1 MAKKKKSSA
10 YWKKR
15 FSELE
20 NAQNQ
25 YGQNTFHQIEPA
37 FDKAQ
42 RQIQAQIE
50 SWYSRYAKN
59 NGITMAEARRQ
70 LSAAELKELQWDVQ
84 EYIKYG
90 QQNAMN
96 QQWMKELENASAR
109 FHISRLEAL
118 KLRTQQSLEVAFG
131 NELDSLDGMVKH
143 LYQSGYY
150 HTCFEVQ
157 KGFNIG
163 WEIGQIDERK
173 LQKIISKPWAADGK
187 TFSDRVWQSKT
198 TMVNELHQ
206 QLTRTIIQG
215 KAPDEAIR
223 TLSKYVADKTKN
235 VKYAAG
241 RLVMTEQ
248 AFISS
253 AAQKDAFND
262 LDVEE
267 FEIVATLDSHTSEIC
282 QNMDGQHFPMKNFE
296 PGVTAPP
303 FHVWCR
309 STTVPYFDDEWG
321 RSGERAA
328 RGEDG
333 KTYYVP
339 SDMTY
344 PEWQKSFVD
353 GQTED
358 LKPVVPDDVME
369 DKPQTLAEKIQ
380 KVKEDIAANGGV
392 ITEDHIKAAGKA
404 VQDDLVASR
413 AGFKKDFDDAT
424 AAYNN
429 SDIKKQIDELDA
441 RRTELHKQ
449 YSDAPYGSDERKQ
462 FYNEWE
468 QAKAD
473 YWKVYS
479 SDEAISFRSR
489 ISDAKKKYE
498 GTWETNADEL
508 TEKLGQFRTMGIGS
522 HDLKKEHYSG
532 RGTLRDIVTT
542 AYSHYPADW
551 VEASIKKGT
560 LKISKVS
567 RGFYDGRTIAI
578 DGLSESSQI
587 STAFHELGH
596 RFEDVVKGIYEA
608 EDVFY
613 KRRTKGC
620 PLEWLGTGYSRSER
634 TRKDNFLHSY
644 MGKEYPDN
652 FYELV
657 SMGFDWAYTDPT
669 RLWADEDFAQ
679 FIYGIL
685 SLK

>member
-1 MAKKKKSSA
+1 MAKKSSA
-10 YWKKR
+10 YWQKR
-15 FSELE
+15 FSTLE

-25 YGQNTFHQIEPA
+25 YGQNTFHQIEPV
-37 FDKAQ
+37 FDKAE

-50 SWYSRYAKN
+50 AWYARYASN
-59 NGITMAEARRQ
+59 NGITLAEARKQ

-90 QQNAMN
+90 QENAMN

-131 NELDSLDGMVKH
+131 NELDSLDGMVKK

-173 LQKIISKPWAADGK
+173 LQKVISKPWAADGK

-206 QLTRTIIQG
+206 QMTRTIIQG
-215 KAPDEAIR
+215 KAPDEAIKA
-223 TLSKYVADKTKN
+223 LSKYVSGKTKN
-235 VKYAAG
+235 AKYNAG

-282 QNMDGQHFPMKNFE
+282 REMDGKHFPMKDFQ

-339 SDMTY
+339 ADMTY
-344 PEWQKSFVD
+344 PEWEKAMVD
-353 GQTED
+353 GQTDD
-358 LKPVVPDDVME
+358 LKPAVPDDKMKVEEVHWSDMTEGDTFQNKKEAFKHFE
-369 DKPQTLAEKIQ
+369 DAGIHISDSKKYPMDAELSKGMATWHS
-380 KVKEDIAANGGV
+380 KFTKN
-392 ITEDHIKAAGKA
+392 
-404 VQDDLVASR
+404 
-413 AGFKKDFDDAT
+413 FPDFDAAIKSKLPYIKNVAPSSLPGNRLGDFTYYPGSGKVVGIRLNSGLHSTLDYASKVAERSFESHWHSGKNPLHTIIHEYGHYVSHSMSMLTKSSFEHDIIQEALQEYKKLHPEYEYETYIGLKDAL
-424 AAYNN
+424 
-429 SDIKKQIDELDA
+429 S
-441 RRTELHKQ
+441 R
-449 YSDAPYGSDERKQ
+449 YGSTK
-462 FYNEWE
+462 
-468 QAKAD
+468 
-473 YWKVYS
+473 
-479 SDEAISFRSR
+479 
-489 ISDAKKKYE
+489 
-498 GTWETNADEL
+498 
-508 TEKLGQFRTMGIGS
+508 
-522 HDLKKEHYSG
+522 
-532 RGTLRDIVTT
+532 
-542 AYSHYPADW
+542 
-551 VEASIKKGT
+551 
-560 LKISKVS
+560 
-567 RGFYDGRTIAI
+567 
-578 DGLSESSQI
+578 
-587 STAFHELGH
+587 
-596 RFEDVVKGIYEA
+596 EA
-608 EDVFY
+608 ECFAEAFAEYFGEDEPREFATIFGHLLEQ
-613 KRRTKGC
+613 KMKGVKK
-620 PLEWLGTGYSRSER
+620 P
-634 TRKDNFLHSY
+634 
-644 MGKEYPDN
+644 
-652 FYELV
+652 
-657 SMGFDWAYTDPT
+657 
-669 RLWADEDFAQ
+669 
-679 FIYGIL
+679 
-685 SLK
+685 

>member
-1 MAKKKKSSA
+1 MAKKSSA
-10 YWKKR
+10 YWQKR
-15 FSELE
+15 FSALE

-37 FDKAQ
+37 FDKAE

-50 SWYSRYAKN
+50 AWYARYASN
-59 NGITMAEARRQ
+59 NGITLAEARKQ

-90 QQNAMN
+90 QENAMN

-131 NELDSLDGMVKH
+131 NELDSLDGMVKR

-173 LQKIISKPWAADGK
+173 LQKVISKPWAADGK

-206 QLTRTIIQG
+206 QMTRTIIHG
-215 KAPDEAIR
+215 KAPDEAIKA
-223 TLSKYVADKTKN
+223 LSKYVSGKTKN
-235 VKYAAG
+235 AKYNAG

-282 QNMDGQHFPMKNFE
+282 REMDGKHFPMKDFQ

-339 SDMTY
+339 ADMTY
-344 PEWQKSFVD
+344 PEWEKAMID
-353 GQTED
+353 GQTDD
-358 LKPVVPDDVME
+358 LKPAVPDDTMKVEEVHWSDMTEGDTFQNKKEAFKHFE
-369 DKPQTLAEKIQ
+369 DAGIHISDSKKYPMDAELSKGMATWHSKFTKNFPDFDAAIKSKLPYIKNVAPSSLPGNRLGDFTYYPGSGKVVGIRLNSGLHSTLDYASKVAEKSFESHWHSGKNPLHTIIHEYGHYVSHSMSMLTKSSFEHDIIQ
-380 KVKEDIAANGGV
+380 EALQEYKKLHPEYEYETYIGLKDA
-392 ITEDHIKAAGKA
+392 
-404 VQDDLVASR
+404 LSR
-413 AGFKKDFDDAT
+413 
-424 AAYNN
+424 
-429 SDIKKQIDELDA
+429 
-441 RRTELHKQ
+441 
-449 YSDAPYGSDERKQ
+449 YGSTK
-462 FYNEWE
+462 
-468 QAKAD
+468 
-473 YWKVYS
+473 
-479 SDEAISFRSR
+479 
-489 ISDAKKKYE
+489 
-498 GTWETNADEL
+498 
-508 TEKLGQFRTMGIGS
+508 
-522 HDLKKEHYSG
+522 
-532 RGTLRDIVTT
+532 
-542 AYSHYPADW
+542 
-551 VEASIKKGT
+551 
-560 LKISKVS
+560 
-567 RGFYDGRTIAI
+567 
-578 DGLSESSQI
+578 
-587 STAFHELGH
+587 
-596 RFEDVVKGIYEA
+596 EA
-608 EDVFY
+608 ECFAEAFAEYFGEDEPREFATIFGHLLEQ
-613 KRRTKGC
+613 KMKGVKK
-620 PLEWLGTGYSRSER
+620 P
-634 TRKDNFLHSY
+634 
-644 MGKEYPDN
+644 
-652 FYELV
+652 
-657 SMGFDWAYTDPT
+657 
-669 RLWADEDFAQ
+669 
-679 FIYGIL
+679 
-685 SLK
+685 

>member
-1 MAKKKKSSA
+1 MAKKSSA
-10 YWKKR
+10 YWQKR
-15 FSELE
+15 FSALE

-37 FDKAQ
+37 FDKAE

-50 SWYSRYAKN
+50 AWYARYASN
-59 NGITMAEARRQ
+59 NGITLAEARKQ

-90 QQNAMN
+90 QENAMN

-131 NELDSLDGMVKH
+131 NELDSLDGMVKR

-173 LQKIISKPWAADGK
+173 LQKVISKPWAADGK

-206 QLTRTIIQG
+206 QMTRTIIQG
-215 KAPDEAIR
+215 KAPDEAIKSM
-223 TLSKYVADKTKN
+223 TKYLQNKTKN
-235 VKYAAG
+235 AKYNAG

-267 FEIVATLDSHTSEIC
+267 FEIVATLDSHTSDIC
-282 QNMDGQHFPMKNFE
+282 REMDGKHFPMKDFQ

-339 SDMTY
+339 ADMTY
-344 PEWQKSFVD
+344 PEWEKAMVD
-353 GQTED
+353 GQTDD
-358 LKPVVPDDVME
+358 LKPAVPDDTMKVEEVHWSDMIEGDTFQNKKEAFKHFE
-369 DKPQTLAEKIQ
+369 DAGIHISDSKKYPMDAELSKGMATWHSKFTKNFADFDAAIKSKLPYIKNVAPSSLPGNRLGDFTYYTGSGKVVGIRLNSGLHSTLDYASKVAEKSFESHWHSGKNPLHTIIHEYGHYVSHSMSLLTKSSFEHDIIQ
-380 KVKEDIAANGGV
+380 EALQEYKKLHPEYEYETYIGLKDA
-392 ITEDHIKAAGKA
+392 
-404 VQDDLVASR
+404 LSR
-413 AGFKKDFDDAT
+413 
-424 AAYNN
+424 
-429 SDIKKQIDELDA
+429 
-441 RRTELHKQ
+441 
-449 YSDAPYGSDERKQ
+449 YGSTK
-462 FYNEWE
+462 
-468 QAKAD
+468 
-473 YWKVYS
+473 
-479 SDEAISFRSR
+479 
-489 ISDAKKKYE
+489 
-498 GTWETNADEL
+498 
-508 TEKLGQFRTMGIGS
+508 
-522 HDLKKEHYSG
+522 
-532 RGTLRDIVTT
+532 
-542 AYSHYPADW
+542 
-551 VEASIKKGT
+551 
-560 LKISKVS
+560 
-567 RGFYDGRTIAI
+567 
-578 DGLSESSQI
+578 
-587 STAFHELGH
+587 
-596 RFEDVVKGIYEA
+596 EA
-608 EDVFY
+608 ECFAEAFAEY
-613 KRRTKGC
+613 FGEEEPREFATIFGHLLEQKMKGVKK
-620 PLEWLGTGYSRSER
+620 P
-634 TRKDNFLHSY
+634 
-644 MGKEYPDN
+644 
-652 FYELV
+652 
-657 SMGFDWAYTDPT
+657 
-669 RLWADEDFAQ
+669 
-679 FIYGIL
+679 
-685 SLK
+685 

>member
-1 MAKKKKSSA
+1 MAKKSSA
-10 YWKKR
+10 YWQKR
-15 FSELE
+15 FSALE

-37 FDKAQ
+37 FDKAE

-50 SWYSRYAKN
+50 AWYARYASN
-59 NGITMAEARRQ
+59 NGITLAEARKQ

-90 QQNAMN
+90 QENAMN

-131 NELDSLDGMVKH
+131 NELDSLDDMVKR

-173 LQKIISKPWAADGK
+173 LQKVISKPWATDGK

-206 QLTRTIIQG
+206 QMTRTIIQG
-215 KAPDEAIR
+215 KAPDEAIKSM
-223 TLSKYVADKTKN
+223 TKYLQNKTKN
-235 VKYAAG
+235 AKYNAG

-267 FEIVATLDSHTSEIC
+267 FEIVATLDSHTSDIC
-282 QNMDGQHFPMKNFE
+282 REMDGKHFHMKDFQ

-339 SDMTY
+339 ADMTY
-344 PEWQKSFVD
+344 PEWEKAMVD
-353 GQTED
+353 GQTDD
-358 LKPVVPDDVME
+358 LKPAVPDDTMKVEEVHWSDMTEGDTFQNKKEAFKHFE
-369 DKPQTLAEKIQ
+369 DAGIHISDSKKYPMDAELSKGMATWHSKFTKNFADFDAAIKSKLPYIKNVAPSSLPGNRLGDFTYYTGSGKVVGIRLNSGLHSTLDYASKVAEKSFESHWHSGKNPLHTIIHEYGHYVSHSMSMLTKSSFEHDIIQ
-380 KVKEDIAANGGV
+380 EALQEYKKLHPEYEYETYIGLKDA
-392 ITEDHIKAAGKA
+392 
-404 VQDDLVASR
+404 LSR
-413 AGFKKDFDDAT
+413 
-424 AAYNN
+424 
-429 SDIKKQIDELDA
+429 
-441 RRTELHKQ
+441 
-449 YSDAPYGSDERKQ
+449 YGSTK
-462 FYNEWE
+462 
-468 QAKAD
+468 
-473 YWKVYS
+473 
-479 SDEAISFRSR
+479 
-489 ISDAKKKYE
+489 
-498 GTWETNADEL
+498 
-508 TEKLGQFRTMGIGS
+508 
-522 HDLKKEHYSG
+522 
-532 RGTLRDIVTT
+532 
-542 AYSHYPADW
+542 
-551 VEASIKKGT
+551 
-560 LKISKVS
+560 
-567 RGFYDGRTIAI
+567 
-578 DGLSESSQI
+578 
-587 STAFHELGH
+587 
-596 RFEDVVKGIYEA
+596 EA
-608 EDVFY
+608 ECFAEAFAEY
-613 KRRTKGC
+613 FGEEEPREFATIFGHLLEQKMKGVKK
-620 PLEWLGTGYSRSER
+620 P
-634 TRKDNFLHSY
+634 
-644 MGKEYPDN
+644 
-652 FYELV
+652 
-657 SMGFDWAYTDPT
+657 
-669 RLWADEDFAQ
+669 
-679 FIYGIL
+679 
-685 SLK
+685 

>member
-1 MAKKKKSSA
+1 MAKKSSA
-10 YWKKR
+10 YWQKR
-15 FSELE
+15 FSTLE

-37 FDKAQ
+37 FDKAE

-50 SWYSRYAKN
+50 AWYARYASN
-59 NGITMAEARRQ
+59 NGITLAEARKQ

-90 QQNAMN
+90 QENAMN

-131 NELDSLDGMVKH
+131 NELDSLDGMVKK

-173 LQKIISKPWAADGK
+173 LQKVISKPWAADGK

-206 QLTRTIIQG
+206 QMTRTIIQG
-215 KAPDEAIR
+215 KAPDEAIKA
-223 TLSKYVADKTKN
+223 LSKYVSGKTKN
-235 VKYAAG
+235 AKYNAG

-282 QNMDGQHFPMKNFE
+282 REMDGKHFPMKDFQ

-339 SDMTY
+339 ADMTY
-344 PEWQKSFVD
+344 PEWEKAMVD
-353 GQTED
+353 GQTDD
-358 LKPVVPDDVME
+358 LKPAVPDDTMKVEEVHWSDMTEGDTFQNKKEAFKHFE
-369 DKPQTLAEKIQ
+369 DAGIHISDSKKYPMDAELSKGMATWHS
-380 KVKEDIAANGGV
+380 KFTKN
-392 ITEDHIKAAGKA
+392 
-404 VQDDLVASR
+404 
-413 AGFKKDFDDAT
+413 FPDFDAAIKSKLPYIKNVAPSSLPGNRLGDFTYYPGSGKVVEIRLNSGLHSTLDYASKVAERSFESHWHSGKNPLHTIIHEYGHYVSHSMSMLTKSSFEHDIIQEALQAYKKLHPEYEYETYIGLKDAL
-424 AAYNN
+424 
-429 SDIKKQIDELDA
+429 S
-441 RRTELHKQ
+441 R
-449 YSDAPYGSDERKQ
+449 YGSTK
-462 FYNEWE
+462 
-468 QAKAD
+468 
-473 YWKVYS
+473 
-479 SDEAISFRSR
+479 
-489 ISDAKKKYE
+489 
-498 GTWETNADEL
+498 
-508 TEKLGQFRTMGIGS
+508 
-522 HDLKKEHYSG
+522 
-532 RGTLRDIVTT
+532 
-542 AYSHYPADW
+542 
-551 VEASIKKGT
+551 
-560 LKISKVS
+560 
-567 RGFYDGRTIAI
+567 
-578 DGLSESSQI
+578 
-587 STAFHELGH
+587 
-596 RFEDVVKGIYEA
+596 EA
-608 EDVFY
+608 ECFAEAFAEYFGEDEPREFATIFGHLLEQ
-613 KRRTKGC
+613 KMKGVKK
-620 PLEWLGTGYSRSER
+620 P
-634 TRKDNFLHSY
+634 
-644 MGKEYPDN
+644 
-652 FYELV
+652 
-657 SMGFDWAYTDPT
+657 
-669 RLWADEDFAQ
+669 
-679 FIYGIL
+679 
-685 SLK
+685 

>member
-1 MAKKKKSSA
+1 MAKKSSA
-10 YWKKR
+10 YWQKR
-15 FSELE
+15 FSALE

-37 FDKAQ
+37 FDKAE

-50 SWYSRYAKN
+50 AWYARYASN
-59 NGITMAEARRQ
+59 NGITLAEARKQ

-90 QQNAMN
+90 QENAMN

-131 NELDSLDGMVKH
+131 NELDSLDGMVKK

-173 LQKIISKPWAADGK
+173 LQKVISKPWAADGK

-206 QLTRTIIQG
+206 QMTRTIIQG
-215 KAPDEAIR
+215 KAPDEAIKA
-223 TLSKYVADKTKN
+223 LSKYVSGKTKN
-235 VKYAAG
+235 AKYNAG

-282 QNMDGQHFPMKNFE
+282 REMDGKHFPMKDFQ

-339 SDMTY
+339 ADMTY
-344 PEWQKSFVD
+344 PEWEKAMID
-353 GQTED
+353 GQTDD
-358 LKPVVPDDVME
+358 LKPTVPDDTMKVEEVHWSDMTEGDTFQNKKEAFKHFE
-369 DKPQTLAEKIQ
+369 DAGIHISDSKKYPMDAELSKGMATWHS
-380 KVKEDIAANGGV
+380 KFTKN
-392 ITEDHIKAAGKA
+392 
-404 VQDDLVASR
+404 
-413 AGFKKDFDDAT
+413 FPDFDAAIKSKLPYIKNVAPSSLPGNRLGDFTYYPGSGKVVGIRLNSGLHSTLDYASKVAERSFESHWHSGKNPLHTIIHEYGHYVSHSMSMLTKSSFEHDIIQEALQEYKKLHPEYEYETYIGLKDAL
-424 AAYNN
+424 
-429 SDIKKQIDELDA
+429 S
-441 RRTELHKQ
+441 R
-449 YSDAPYGSDERKQ
+449 YGSTK
-462 FYNEWE
+462 
-468 QAKAD
+468 
-473 YWKVYS
+473 
-479 SDEAISFRSR
+479 
-489 ISDAKKKYE
+489 
-498 GTWETNADEL
+498 
-508 TEKLGQFRTMGIGS
+508 
-522 HDLKKEHYSG
+522 
-532 RGTLRDIVTT
+532 
-542 AYSHYPADW
+542 
-551 VEASIKKGT
+551 
-560 LKISKVS
+560 
-567 RGFYDGRTIAI
+567 
-578 DGLSESSQI
+578 
-587 STAFHELGH
+587 
-596 RFEDVVKGIYEA
+596 EA
-608 EDVFY
+608 ECFAEAFAEYFGEDEPREFATIFGHLLEQ
-613 KRRTKGC
+613 KMKGVKK
-620 PLEWLGTGYSRSER
+620 P
-634 TRKDNFLHSY
+634 
-644 MGKEYPDN
+644 
-652 FYELV
+652 
-657 SMGFDWAYTDPT
+657 
-669 RLWADEDFAQ
+669 
-679 FIYGIL
+679 
-685 SLK
+685 

>member
-15 FSELE
+15 FSDLE
-20 NAQNQ
+20 AANNA
-25 YGQNTFHQIEPA
+25 YGQRTFHQIEPA

-59 NGITMAEARRQ
+59 NGITMAEARKQ

-109 FHISRLEAL
+109 FHINRLEAL

-131 NELDSLDGMVKH
+131 NELDSLDDMVKY

-215 KAPDEAIR
+215 KADEAIR
-223 TLSKYVADKTKN
+223 TLSKYAADKTKN
-235 VKYAAG
+235 AKYAAG

-282 QNMDGQHFPMKNFE
+282 QNMDGQHFPMKDFE

-353 GQTED
+353 GQTSG
-358 LKPVVPDDVME
+358 LKP
-369 DKPQTLAEKIQ
+369 AEPV
-380 KVKEDIAANGGV
+380 KVKEPSVENANKVASDAILEQYDHRVNDLGV
-392 ITEDHIKAAGKA
+392 GYVPTSEWDEAQKKAVADFTGMDARLAESTAQQFKTLSSEYESMCQKIEVIKFDPMMATAPASTSPQMNIQQATMSFNKGIMKDHDSFIERMQKAVDRGQFPMMSEAEYEKYVVTHEFAHTLMDFESPLKNYVGAETSHIKAARKEIK
-404 VQDDLVASR
+404 SIR
-413 AGFKKDFDDAT
+413 E
-424 AAYNN
+424 AYQER
-429 SDIKKQIDELDA
+429 IRTLTIAQKQAELDA
-441 RRTELHKQ
+441 ITSFDETDWTKAQKLTEELKKVQ
-449 YSDAPYGSDERKQ
+449 ISKYADMSIDEFMAEAFTDAKIGSDPSEYSKQ
-462 FYNEWE
+462 VLEVIDKYF
-468 QAKAD
+468 
-473 YWKVYS
+473 
-479 SDEAISFRSR
+479 
-489 ISDAKKKYE
+489 KKK
-498 GTWETNADEL
+498 
-508 TEKLGQFRTMGIGS
+508 K
-522 HDLKKEHYSG
+522 H
-532 RGTLRDIVTT
+532 
-542 AYSHYPADW
+542 
-551 VEASIKKGT
+551 
-560 LKISKVS
+560 
-567 RGFYDGRTIAI
+567 
-578 DGLSESSQI
+578 
-587 STAFHELGH
+587 
-596 RFEDVVKGIYEA
+596 
-608 EDVFY
+608 
-613 KRRTKGC
+613 
-620 PLEWLGTGYSRSER
+620 
-634 TRKDNFLHSY
+634 
-644 MGKEYPDN
+644 
-652 FYELV
+652 
-657 SMGFDWAYTDPT
+657 
-669 RLWADEDFAQ
+669 
-679 FIYGIL
+679 
-685 SLK
+685 

>member
-1 MAKKKKSSA
+1 MAKKSSA
-10 YWKKR
+10 YWQKR
-15 FSELE
+15 FSAFE

-37 FDKAQ
+37 FDKAE

-50 SWYSRYAKN
+50 TWYARYASN
-59 NGITMAEARRQ
+59 NGITLAEARKQ

-90 QQNAMN
+90 QENAMN

-131 NELDSLDGMVKH
+131 NELDSLDGMVKR

-173 LQKIISKPWAADGK
+173 LQKVISKPWAADGK

-206 QLTRTIIQG
+206 QMTRTIIQG
-215 KAPDEAIR
+215 KAPDEAIKSM
-223 TLSKYVADKTKN
+223 TKYLQNKTKN
-235 VKYAAG
+235 AKYNAG

-267 FEIVATLDSHTSEIC
+267 FEIVATLDSHTSDIC
-282 QNMDGQHFPMKNFE
+282 REMDGKHFPMKDFQ

-339 SDMTY
+339 ADMTY
-344 PEWQKSFVD
+344 PEWEKAMVN
-353 GQTED
+353 GQTDD
-358 LKPVVPDDVME
+358 LKPAVPDGTMKVEEVHWSDMTQGDTFQNKKEAFKHFE
-369 DKPQTLAEKIQ
+369 DAGIHISDSKKYPMDAEISKGMATWHSKFTKNFADFDAAIKSKLPYIKNVAPSSLPGNRLGDFTYYTGSGKVVGIRLNSGLHSTLDYASKVAEKSFESHWHSGKNPLHTIIHEYGHYVSHSMSMLTKSSFEHDIIQ
-380 KVKEDIAANGGV
+380 EALQEYKKLHPEYEYETYIGLKDA
-392 ITEDHIKAAGKA
+392 
-404 VQDDLVASR
+404 LSR
-413 AGFKKDFDDAT
+413 
-424 AAYNN
+424 
-429 SDIKKQIDELDA
+429 
-441 RRTELHKQ
+441 
-449 YSDAPYGSDERKQ
+449 YGSTK
-462 FYNEWE
+462 
-468 QAKAD
+468 
-473 YWKVYS
+473 
-479 SDEAISFRSR
+479 
-489 ISDAKKKYE
+489 
-498 GTWETNADEL
+498 
-508 TEKLGQFRTMGIGS
+508 
-522 HDLKKEHYSG
+522 
-532 RGTLRDIVTT
+532 
-542 AYSHYPADW
+542 
-551 VEASIKKGT
+551 
-560 LKISKVS
+560 
-567 RGFYDGRTIAI
+567 
-578 DGLSESSQI
+578 
-587 STAFHELGH
+587 
-596 RFEDVVKGIYEA
+596 EA
-608 EDVFY
+608 ECFAEAFAEY
-613 KRRTKGC
+613 FGEEEPREFATIFGHLLEQKMKGVKK
-620 PLEWLGTGYSRSER
+620 P
-634 TRKDNFLHSY
+634 
-644 MGKEYPDN
+644 
-652 FYELV
+652 
-657 SMGFDWAYTDPT
+657 
-669 RLWADEDFAQ
+669 
-679 FIYGIL
+679 
-685 SLK
+685 

>member
-1 MAKKKKSSA
+1 MAKKSSA
-10 YWKKR
+10 YWQKR
-15 FSELE
+15 FSALE

-37 FDKAQ
+37 FDKAE

-50 SWYSRYAKN
+50 AWYARYASN
-59 NGITMAEARRQ
+59 NGITLAEARKQ

-90 QQNAMN
+90 QENAMN

-131 NELDSLDGMVKH
+131 NELDSLDGMVKR

-173 LQKIISKPWAADGK
+173 LQKVISKPWAADGK

-206 QLTRTIIQG
+206 QMIRTIIQG
-215 KAPDEAIR
+215 KAPDEAIKSM
-223 TLSKYVADKTKN
+223 TKYLQNKTKN
-235 VKYAAG
+235 AKYNAG

-267 FEIVATLDSHTSEIC
+267 FEIVATLDSHTSDIC
-282 QNMDGQHFPMKNFE
+282 REMDGKHFPMKDFQ

-339 SDMTY
+339 ADMTY
-344 PEWQKSFVD
+344 PEWEKAMVD
-353 GQTED
+353 GQTDD
-358 LKPVVPDDVME
+358 LKHAVPDDTMKVEEVHWSDMAEGDTFQNKKEAFKHFE
-369 DKPQTLAEKIQ
+369 DAGIHISDSKKYPMDAEISKGMATWHSKFTKNFADFDAAIKSKLPYIKNVAPSSLPGNRLGDFTYYTGSGKVVGIRLNSGLHSTLDYASKVAEKSFESHWHSGKNPLHTIIHEYGHYVSHSMSMLTKSSFEHDIIQ
-380 KVKEDIAANGGV
+380 EALQEYKKLHPEYEYETYIGLKDA
-392 ITEDHIKAAGKA
+392 
-404 VQDDLVASR
+404 LSR
-413 AGFKKDFDDAT
+413 
-424 AAYNN
+424 
-429 SDIKKQIDELDA
+429 
-441 RRTELHKQ
+441 
-449 YSDAPYGSDERKQ
+449 YGSTK
-462 FYNEWE
+462 
-468 QAKAD
+468 
-473 YWKVYS
+473 
-479 SDEAISFRSR
+479 
-489 ISDAKKKYE
+489 
-498 GTWETNADEL
+498 
-508 TEKLGQFRTMGIGS
+508 
-522 HDLKKEHYSG
+522 
-532 RGTLRDIVTT
+532 
-542 AYSHYPADW
+542 
-551 VEASIKKGT
+551 
-560 LKISKVS
+560 
-567 RGFYDGRTIAI
+567 
-578 DGLSESSQI
+578 
-587 STAFHELGH
+587 
-596 RFEDVVKGIYEA
+596 EA
-608 EDVFY
+608 ECFAEAFAEY
-613 KRRTKGC
+613 FGEEEPREFATIFGHLLEQKMKGVKK
-620 PLEWLGTGYSRSER
+620 P
-634 TRKDNFLHSY
+634 
-644 MGKEYPDN
+644 
-652 FYELV
+652 
-657 SMGFDWAYTDPT
+657 
-669 RLWADEDFAQ
+669 
-679 FIYGIL
+679 
-685 SLK
+685 

>member
-15 FSELE
+15 FSDLE
-20 NAQNQ
+20 AANNA
-25 YGQNTFHQIEPA
+25 YGQRTFHQIEPA

-59 NGITMAEARRQ
+59 NGITMAEARKQ

-235 VKYAAG
+235 AKYAAG

-282 QNMDGQHFPMKNFE
+282 QNMDGQHFPMKDFE

-339 SDMTY
+339 ADMTY
-344 PEWQKSFVD
+344 PEWEKAMVD
-353 GQTED
+353 GQTDD
-358 LKPVVPDDVME
+358 LKPAVPDDTMKVEEVHWSDMTEGDTFQNKKEAFKHFE
-369 DKPQTLAEKIQ
+369 DAGIHISDSKKYPMDAELSKGMATWHSKFIKNFADFDAAIKSKLPYIKNVAPSSLPGNRLGDFTYYTGSGKVVGIRLNSGLHSTLDYASKVAEKSFESHWHSGKNPLHTIIHEYGHYVSHSMSMLTKSSFEHDIIQ
-380 KVKEDIAANGGV
+380 EALQEYKKLHPEYEYETYIGLKDA
-392 ITEDHIKAAGKA
+392 
-404 VQDDLVASR
+404 LSR
-413 AGFKKDFDDAT
+413 
-424 AAYNN
+424 
-429 SDIKKQIDELDA
+429 
-441 RRTELHKQ
+441 
-449 YSDAPYGSDERKQ
+449 YGSTK
-462 FYNEWE
+462 
-468 QAKAD
+468 
-473 YWKVYS
+473 
-479 SDEAISFRSR
+479 
-489 ISDAKKKYE
+489 
-498 GTWETNADEL
+498 
-508 TEKLGQFRTMGIGS
+508 
-522 HDLKKEHYSG
+522 
-532 RGTLRDIVTT
+532 
-542 AYSHYPADW
+542 
-551 VEASIKKGT
+551 
-560 LKISKVS
+560 
-567 RGFYDGRTIAI
+567 
-578 DGLSESSQI
+578 
-587 STAFHELGH
+587 
-596 RFEDVVKGIYEA
+596 EA
-608 EDVFY
+608 ECFAEAFAEY
-613 KRRTKGC
+613 FGEEEPREFATIFGHLLEQKMKGVKK
-620 PLEWLGTGYSRSER
+620 P
-634 TRKDNFLHSY
+634 
-644 MGKEYPDN
+644 
-652 FYELV
+652 
-657 SMGFDWAYTDPT
+657 
-669 RLWADEDFAQ
+669 
-679 FIYGIL
+679 
-685 SLK
+685 

>member
-1 MAKKKKSSA
+1 MAKIKSSA

-15 FSELE
+15 FSDLE
-20 NAQNQ
+20 NANNQ

-37 FDKAQ
+37 FDKAE

-50 SWYSRYAKN
+50 SWYARYASN
-59 NGITMAEARRQ
+59 NGITMAEARKQ
-70 LSAAELKELQWDVQ
+70 LSAAELKELKWDVQ

-131 NELDSLDGMVKH
+131 NELDSLDDMVKR

-187 TFSDRVWQSKT
+187 NFSDRVWQSKT

-206 QLTRTIIQG
+206 QMTRTIIQG

-223 TLSKYVADKTKN
+223 TLSKYVSDKTKN
-235 VKYAAG
+235 AKYQAG

-282 QNMDGQHFPMKNFE
+282 QNMDGQHYHMKDFE

-339 SDMTY
+339 ADMTY
-344 PEWQKSFVD
+344 PEWKKSLVD
-353 GQTED
+353 GQTDNLKEISPDVTIKDKDVHWSDMTEGDFFQTKKEAIKHFED
-358 LKPVVPDDVME
+358 
-369 DKPQTLAEKIQ
+369 AGI
-380 KVKEDIAANGGV
+380 
-392 ITEDHIKAAGKA
+392 HIS
-404 VQDDLVASR
+404 DSR
-413 AGFKKDFDDAT
+413 K
-424 AAYNN
+424 Y
-429 SDIKKQIDELDA
+429 
-441 RRTELHKQ
+441 
-449 YSDAPYGSDERKQ
+449 PM
-462 FYNEWE
+462 
-468 QAKAD
+468 
-473 YWKVYS
+473 
-479 SDEAISFRSR
+479 DEAIATEF
-489 ISDAKKKYE
+489 A
-498 GTWETNADEL
+498 TWHDKFTKNFADFD
-508 TEKLGQFRTMGIGS
+508 T
-522 HDLKKEHYSG
+522 
-532 RGTLRDIVTT
+532 
-542 AYSHYPADW
+542 
-551 VEASIKKGT
+551 SIKSKLPYIKNVAPSTLPPGRLGDFTYYANGQVVGIRLNSELHCWKDYASKKATSSFESHWHSGKNPLHTIIHEYGHYVSHSMSMMEKGFEHKIIQEAVNEYKKLHPEYT
-560 LKISKVS
+560 FDSYIGLKDALS
-567 RGFYDGRTIAI
+567 RYG
-578 DGLSESSQI
+578 
-587 STAFHELGH
+587 STA
-596 RFEDVVKGIYEA
+596 EA
-608 EDVFY
+608 ECFAEAFAEY
-613 KRRTKGC
+613 FGEPEPREFATIFGHLLEKALKGVKK
-620 PLEWLGTGYSRSER
+620 P
-634 TRKDNFLHSY
+634 
-644 MGKEYPDN
+644 
-652 FYELV
+652 
-657 SMGFDWAYTDPT
+657 
-669 RLWADEDFAQ
+669 
-679 FIYGIL
+679 
-685 SLK
+685 

>member
-1 MAKKKKSSA
+1 MAKKSSA
-10 YWKKR
+10 YWQKR
-15 FSELE
+15 FSALE

-37 FDKAQ
+37 FDKAE

-50 SWYSRYAKN
+50 AWYARYASN
-59 NGITMAEARRQ
+59 NGITLAEARKQ

-90 QQNAMN
+90 QENAMN

-131 NELDSLDGMVKH
+131 NELDSLDGMVKR

-173 LQKIISKPWAADGK
+173 LQKVISKPWAADGK

-206 QLTRTIIQG
+206 QMTRTIIQG
-215 KAPDEAIR
+215 KAPDEAIKSM
-223 TLSKYVADKTKN
+223 TKYLQNKTKN
-235 VKYAAG
+235 AKYNAG

-267 FEIVATLDSHTSEIC
+267 FEIVATLDSHTSDIC
-282 QNMDGQHFPMKNFE
+282 REMDGKHFPMKDFQ

-339 SDMTY
+339 ADMTY
-344 PEWQKSFVD
+344 PEWEKAMVD
-353 GQTED
+353 GQTDD
-358 LKPVVPDDVME
+358 LKHAVPDDTMKVEEVHWSDMAEGDTFQNKKEAFKHFE
-369 DKPQTLAEKIQ
+369 DAGIHISDSKKYPMNAEISKGMATWHSKFTKNFADFDAAIKSKLPYIKNVAPSSLPGNRLGDFTYYTGSGKVVGIRLNSGLHSTLDYASKVAEKSFESHWHSGKNPLHTIIHEYGHYVSHSMSMLTKSSFEHDIIQ
-380 KVKEDIAANGGV
+380 EALQEYKKLHPEYEYETYIGLKDA
-392 ITEDHIKAAGKA
+392 
-404 VQDDLVASR
+404 LSR
-413 AGFKKDFDDAT
+413 
-424 AAYNN
+424 
-429 SDIKKQIDELDA
+429 
-441 RRTELHKQ
+441 
-449 YSDAPYGSDERKQ
+449 YGSTK
-462 FYNEWE
+462 
-468 QAKAD
+468 
-473 YWKVYS
+473 
-479 SDEAISFRSR
+479 
-489 ISDAKKKYE
+489 
-498 GTWETNADEL
+498 
-508 TEKLGQFRTMGIGS
+508 
-522 HDLKKEHYSG
+522 
-532 RGTLRDIVTT
+532 
-542 AYSHYPADW
+542 
-551 VEASIKKGT
+551 
-560 LKISKVS
+560 
-567 RGFYDGRTIAI
+567 
-578 DGLSESSQI
+578 
-587 STAFHELGH
+587 
-596 RFEDVVKGIYEA
+596 EA
-608 EDVFY
+608 ECFAEAFAEY
-613 KRRTKGC
+613 FGEEEPREFATIFGHLLEQKMKGVKK
-620 PLEWLGTGYSRSER
+620 P
-634 TRKDNFLHSY
+634 
-644 MGKEYPDN
+644 
-652 FYELV
+652 
-657 SMGFDWAYTDPT
+657 
-669 RLWADEDFAQ
+669 
-679 FIYGIL
+679 
-685 SLK
+685 

>member
-1 MAKKKKSSA
+1 MAKKSSA
-10 YWKKR
+10 YWQKR
-15 FSELE
+15 FSALE

-37 FDKAQ
+37 FDKAE

-50 SWYSRYAKN
+50 AWYARYASN
-59 NGITMAEARRQ
+59 NGITLAEARKQ

-90 QQNAMN
+90 QENAMN

-131 NELDSLDGMVKH
+131 NELDSLDGMVKK

-173 LQKIISKPWAADGK
+173 LQKVISKPWAADGK

-206 QLTRTIIQG
+206 QMIRTIIQG
-215 KAPDEAIR
+215 KAPDEAIKSM
-223 TLSKYVADKTKN
+223 TKYLQNKTKN
-235 VKYAAG
+235 AKYNAG

-267 FEIVATLDSHTSEIC
+267 FEIVATLDSHTSDIC
-282 QNMDGQHFPMKNFE
+282 REMDGKHFPMKDFQ

-339 SDMTY
+339 ADMTY
-344 PEWQKSFVD
+344 PEWEKAMVD
-353 GQTED
+353 GQTDD
-358 LKPVVPDDVME
+358 LKHAVPDDTMKVEEVHWSDMAEGDTFQNKKEAFKHFE
-369 DKPQTLAEKIQ
+369 DAGIHISDSKKYPMDAEISKGMATWHSKFTKNFADFDAAIKSKLPYIKNVAPSSLPGNRLGDFTYYTGSGKVVGIRLNSGLHSTLDYASKVAEKSFESHWHSGKNPLHTIIHEYGHYVSHSMSMLTKSSFEHDIIQ
-380 KVKEDIAANGGV
+380 EALQEYKKLHPEYEYETYIGLKDA
-392 ITEDHIKAAGKA
+392 
-404 VQDDLVASR
+404 LSR
-413 AGFKKDFDDAT
+413 
-424 AAYNN
+424 
-429 SDIKKQIDELDA
+429 
-441 RRTELHKQ
+441 
-449 YSDAPYGSDERKQ
+449 YGSTK
-462 FYNEWE
+462 
-468 QAKAD
+468 
-473 YWKVYS
+473 
-479 SDEAISFRSR
+479 
-489 ISDAKKKYE
+489 
-498 GTWETNADEL
+498 
-508 TEKLGQFRTMGIGS
+508 
-522 HDLKKEHYSG
+522 
-532 RGTLRDIVTT
+532 
-542 AYSHYPADW
+542 
-551 VEASIKKGT
+551 
-560 LKISKVS
+560 
-567 RGFYDGRTIAI
+567 
-578 DGLSESSQI
+578 
-587 STAFHELGH
+587 
-596 RFEDVVKGIYEA
+596 EA
-608 EDVFY
+608 ECFAEAFAEY
-613 KRRTKGC
+613 FGEEEPREFATIFGHLLEQKMKGVKK
-620 PLEWLGTGYSRSER
+620 P
-634 TRKDNFLHSY
+634 
-644 MGKEYPDN
+644 
-652 FYELV
+652 
-657 SMGFDWAYTDPT
+657 
-669 RLWADEDFAQ
+669 
-679 FIYGIL
+679 
-685 SLK
+685 